1 MAERTSSSSSGRLT
15 LLEGVRVIDGSGGP
29 SWPGDVLL
37 VDERIA
43 RMGAGLRERLPDGLA
58 PHDLDIVDCRG
69 LAIAPG
75 FIDAHTHDDATVLRD
90 PDCLPKVSQGI
101 TTVVTGNCGISLA
114 PYRVAAAR
122 PPLTLLGADS
132 FRHATFAE
140 YAEAVRDARP
150 ALNVAALIGHTT
162 LRFAA
167 MGDLTRAASADER
180 ARMAALLDA
189 CLADGAHGL
198 SSGLFYEE
206 AHAAPADE
214 VTALARVVARHGG
227 VYATH
232 LRSEMATILEAM
244 HEAAD
249 CAFDAGV
256 PLVISHHKCAGP
268 ANWGRTR
275 ETLPLIDALAQRQ
288 AIALDAYPYVAGS
301 TVLREDLVDGVID
314 VLLTWSDAHPELGGR
329 MLADIAA
336 EWGVDQKT
344 ACRRLQPGG
353 ACYFQ
358 MHEEDVE
365 RVLAHPRT
373 MIGSDGLPH
382 DRHPHPRLWGAFP
395 RVLARYWRERGL
407 FTLEQAVHKMTGLT
421 ARNFRIADRGLLRAE
436 AMADVV
442 VFDPATIADTATYDA
457 PISVSRG
464 VQRVYVNGVL
474 AYAGD
479 TPEPATLAR
488 AGRMLTSLSP
498 SPPGRGQG

>member
-1 MAERTSSSSSGRLT
+1 MTRAT
-15 LLEGVRVIDGSGGP
+15 LLEAGLVIDGSGGP
-29 SWPGDVLL
+29 SWPGDVLI
-37 VDERIA
+37 VGDRIA
-43 RMGAGLRERLPDGLA
+43 RLGEGLRERLPDGLVID
-58 PHDLDIVDCRG
+58 DLDVVDCRG
-69 LAIAPG
+69 FAVAPG
-75 FIDAHTHDDATVLRD
+75 FIDAHTHDDAIVLRD
-90 PDCLPKVSQGI
+90 PACLPKLSQGI

-114 PYRVAAAR
+114 PYATREAL

-132 FRHATFAE
+132 FRHATMTD
-140 YAEAVRDARP
+140 YQRAVTAARP

-167 MGDLTRAASADER
+167 MPDLTRAATGDER
-180 ARMAALLDA
+180 ATMASLLDA
-189 CLADGAHGL
+189 CMVQGAHGL

-206 AHAAPADE
+206 AFAAPADE
-214 VTALARVVARHGG
+214 VTALARVVATHGG

-232 LRSEMATILEAM
+232 LRSEMATILDAMVEAG
-244 HEAAD
+244 D
-249 CAFDAGV
+249 SAFEAGV

-275 ETLPLIDALAQRQ
+275 ETLPLIEAFAKRQ
-288 AIALDAYPYVAGS
+288 QIALDVYPYVAGS

-314 VLLTWSDAHPELGGR
+314 VMLTWSDAFPAFGGR
-329 MLADIAA
+329 MLADIAD

-358 MHEEDVE
+358 MNEEDVE
-365 RVLAHPRT
+365 RVVSHPLT

-395 RVLARYWRERGL
+395 RVFARYWRGRGL

-421 ARNFRIADRGLLRAE
+421 ARNFRIDERGVLRAN

-442 VFDPATIADTATYDA
+442 VFDPATIADTATFGA
-457 PISVSRG
+457 PVSASVG
-464 VQRVYVNGVL
+464 IHRVFVNGAL
-474 AYAGD
+474 AYTGD
-479 TPEPATLAR
+479 QTRTLAR
-488 AGRMLTSLSP
+488 AGRMLTRQSA
-498 SPPGRGQG
+498 